1 MKYATMC
8 VSCNRRFFI
17 EFPYEYRCLICNAKA
32 IKPKRK
38 LTKLQRKRRANFSN
52 RFKYAELKISV
63 ICMDV
68 MQLYRE
74 SNPNLIAAILL
85 LLKKSKLNFNDDIFE
100 KYCNML
106 DNLGSSVVLDAKGV
120 WVYGYE
126 ALRLVKWLQSD
137 KYYDNINYFDLIYT
151 IMNKDKNV
159 KITLE
164 VFESI
169 NELTK

>member
-63 ICMDV
+63 IFMDV

-74 SNPNLIAAILL
+74 SNPNLIAATLL
-85 LLKKSKLNFNDDIFE
+85 LLKKSKLNFNNILFE
-100 KYCNML
+100 KYN
-106 DNLGSSVVLDAKGV
+106 NLLNYDSNIADANGV
-120 WVYGYE
+120 WLYGYE

-151 IMNKDKNV
+151 IMNKDKNII
-159 KITLE
+159 ITLE
-164 VFESI
+164 VFDSI
-169 NELTK
+169 NEPTK

>member
-1 MKYATMC
+1 MKYASMC
-8 VSCNRRFFI
+8 VGCNRRFFI
-17 EFPYEYRCLICNAKA
+17 ELPYEYRCLNCNAKA

-38 LTKLQRKRRANFSN
+38 LTKLQRKRLANFSN

-85 LLKKSKLNFNDDIFE
+85 LLKKSKLNFNNILFE
-100 KYCNML
+100 KYN
-106 DNLGSSVVLDAKGV
+106 NLLNYDSNNVDANGV
-120 WVYGYE
+120 WLYGYE
-126 ALRLVKWLQSD
+126 ALRLVNWLQSD

-151 IMNKDKNV
+151 IMNKDKNII
-159 KITLE
+159 ITLE
-164 VFESI
+164 VFDSI

>member
-8 VSCNRRFFI
+8 VSCNQRFFI
-17 EFPYEYRCLICNAKA
+17 EFPYEYRCLICD
-32 IKPKRK
+32 IKVIKQKRS
-38 LTKLQRKRRANFSN
+38 LTKIQRKRQAKFSN

-68 MQLYRE
+68 MQISCGSDL
-74 SNPNLIAAILL
+74 NLIAATLL
-85 LLKKSKLNFNDDIFE
+85 FLKKSKLNFNDVIFE
-100 KYCNML
+100 KYCNMGCYV
-106 DNLGSSVVLDAKGV
+106 DENAKGV

-151 IMNKDKNV
+151 IMNKDKN
-159 KITLE
+159 IQ
-164 VFESI
+164 I
-169 NELTK
+169 I

>member
-17 EFPYEYRCLICNAKA
+17 EFPYEYRCLICNAKV
-32 IKPKRK
+32 IKQKRN
-38 LTKLQRKRRANFSN
+38 LTKKQRKRKAKFSN

-74 SNPNLIAAILL
+74 SNPNLIAAILF
-85 LLKKSKLNFNDDIFE
+85 LLKKSKLNFNDTLFE
-100 KYCNML
+100 KYN
-106 DNLGSSVVLDAKGV
+106 NLLNYDSNIIDGIGV
-120 WVYGYE
+120 WLYGYE

-137 KYYDNINYFDLIYT
+137 KYYDKINYFDLIYT
-151 IMNKDKNV
+151 IMNKDKNIM
-159 KITLE
+159 ITLE

>member
-32 IKPKRK
+32 IRPKRK

-63 ICMDV
+63 ICMDF

-85 LLKKSKLNFNDDIFE
+85 LLKKSKLNFNDTLFE
-100 KYCNML
+100 KYN
-106 DNLGSSVVLDAKGV
+106 NLLNYDSNIVDGIGV
-120 WVYGYE
+120 WLYGYE

-151 IMNKDKNV
+151 IMNKDKNII
-159 KITLE
+159 ITLE
-164 VFESI
+164 VFDSI

>member
-1 MKYATMC
+1 M
-8 VSCNRRFFI
+8 
-17 EFPYEYRCLICNAKA
+17 
-32 IKPKRK
+32 
-38 LTKLQRKRRANFSN
+38 
-52 RFKYAELKISV
+52 KISV

-85 LLKKSKLNFNDDIFE
+85 LLKKSKLNFNDTLFE

-120 WVYGYE
+120 WVYGDE
-126 ALRLVKWLQSD
+126 ALRLVKWLQLD

-151 IMNKDKNV
+151 IMNKDKNII
-159 KITLE
+159 ITLE
-164 VFESI
+164 VFDSI

>member
-1 MKYATMC
+1 MC
-8 VSCNRRFFI
+8 KLQQKIFFI
-17 EFPYEYRCLICNAKA
+17 EFPYEYRCLICKAKV
-32 IKPKRK
+32 IKQKRN
-38 LTKLQRKRRANFSN
+38 LTKIQRKREAKFSN

-68 MQLYRE
+68 MQIYRG
-74 SNPNLIAAILL
+74 SILNLIAATLL
-85 LLKKSKLNFNDDIFE
+85 LLKKSKLNFNEIIFE
-100 KYCNML
+100 KYCNMI

-120 WVYGYE
+120 WVFGYE

-151 IMNKDKNV
+151 IMNEDKNII
-159 KITLE
+159 ITLE
-164 VFESI
+164 VFDSI

>member
-17 EFPYEYRCLICNAKA
+17 ELPYEYRCLICNANA

-85 LLKKSKLNFNDDIFE
+85 LLKKSKLNFNDTLFE
-100 KYCNML
+100 KYN
-106 DNLGSSVVLDAKGV
+106 NLLNYDSNIVDGIGV
-120 WVYGYE
+120 WLYGYE

-151 IMNKDKNV
+151 IMNKDKNII
-159 KITLE
+159 ITLE
-164 VFESI
+164 VFDSI

>member
-1 MKYATMC
+1 MLLC

-68 MQLYRE
+68 IQLYRE

-85 LLKKSKLNFNDDIFE
+85 LLKKTKLNFNDTFFE
-100 KYCNML
+100 KYN
-106 DNLGSSVVLDAKGV
+106 NLLNYDSNIVDANGV
-120 WVYGYE
+120 WLYGYE

-151 IMNKDKNV
+151 IMNKDKNII
-159 KITLE
+159 ITLE
-164 VFESI
+164 VFDSI

>member
-17 EFPYEYRCLICNAKA
+17 EFSYEYRCLICNAKA

-85 LLKKSKLNFNDDIFE
+85 LLKKSKLNFNDTLFE
-100 KYCNML
+100 KYN
-106 DNLGSSVVLDAKGV
+106 NLLNYDSNIVDGIGV
-120 WVYGYE
+120 WLYGYE

-151 IMNKDKNV
+151 IMNKDKNII
-159 KITLE
+159 ITLE
-164 VFESI
+164 VFDSI

>member
-1 MKYATMC
+1 MC

-68 MQLYRE
+68 MQIYTLCD
-74 SNPNLIAAILL
+74 PNLIAAILL
-85 LLKKSKLNFNDDIFE
+85 LLKKSKLNFNDTLFE
-100 KYCNML
+100 KYCNLL
-106 DNLGSSVVLDAKGV
+106 DNLGSEIKSRGV

-126 ALRLVKWLQSD
+126 ALRLVEWLQSD

-151 IMNKDKNV
+151 IMNKDKNII
-159 KITLE
+159 ITLE
-164 VFESI
+164 IFDSI